1 MKIPRKATRAK
12 SADVGLL
19 RAVIGTGA
27 ILFALKAGGIALTAN
42 AATNVPATPAAT
54 PPAATAPA
62 KPAAAAT
69 APAAKPGA
77 LPDPLAA
84 INAALPRPV
93 KRATPADAAKPADE
107 LTSDLVANVSSA
119 EMDVLTS
126 LADRRDA
133 LEQRKR
139 ELDLRANIIA
149 ATERRVDDMIVQL
162 KALQSRIEAMLGQRD
177 AKELE
182 QLDGLVKIY
191 TAMKPKDA
199 ARIFAALDDKVR
211 IGVAS
216 RMKADIMA
224 GILSALPSD
233 VAQRLTVE
241 LANRYKAPTD
251 ISAFPTPAI
260 AAPGDASAPQPA
272 SPTAAATPA
281 GAAAPAAAA
290 VPAAAPAAPSKPAAS
305 AAPAPAP
312 KG

>member
-1 MKIPRKATRAK
+1 MKISRKSTRPK
-12 SADVGLL
+12 NADVGLL

-42 AATNVPATPAAT
+42 AATNT
-54 PPAATAPA
+54 PPAPPTAAAPA
-62 KPAAAAT
+62 KPAATPAPTAA
-69 APAAKPGA
+69 AAKPGA

-93 KRATPADAAKPADE
+93 KPAAPADTVRSADE
-107 LTSDLVANVSSA
+107 LNSDLVANVSSA

-133 LEQRKR
+133 LEQRQR

-149 ATERRVDDMIVQL
+149 ATEKRVDDKIGQL

-177 AKELE
+177 AKEIE

-211 IGVAS
+211 IGVAG

-233 VAQRLTVE
+233 VAQKLTVE

-251 ISAFPTPAI
+251 
-260 AAPGDASAPQPA
+260 AAALSAPSDMAAVA
-272 SPTAAATPA
+272 STPNAATPA
-281 GAAAPAAAA
+281 GAAAPAGAAPA
-290 VPAAAPAAPSKPAAS
+290 GAAAPGKAAAAPP
-305 AAPAPAP
+305 P

>member
-1 MKIPRKATRAK
+1 MKISRKSTRPRN
-12 SADVGLL
+12 ADVGLL

-42 AATNVPATPAAT
+42 AATNAPPAPPAAT
-54 PPAATAPA
+54 APATAPA
-62 KPAAAAT
+62 KPAAAPAAT
-69 APAAKPGA
+69 PAAAKPGA

-93 KRATPADAAKPADE
+93 KPAAPTDPAKPADE

-133 LEQRKR
+133 LEQRQR

-149 ATERRVDDMIVQL
+149 ATEKRVDDKIGQL

-177 AKELE
+177 AKEIE

-199 ARIFAALDDKVR
+199 ARIFAALDDTVR

-224 GILSALPSD
+224 GILAALPSD
-233 VAQRLTVE
+233 VAQKVTVE

-251 ISAFPTPAI
+251 AAALSAPAAAAQPTVPTQA
-260 AAPGDASAPQPA
+260 AAPPAPAGAP
-272 SPTAAATPA
+272 PA
-281 GAAAPAAAA
+281 GAAAR
-290 VPAAAPAAPSKPAAS
+290 
-305 AAPAPAP
+305 APAPAP